1 MRIIDEVI
9 TPELIT
15 VAQKQFDL
23 FAEKCLSTLDLLETC
38 QEEVDDLM
46 FNGKPLNGVS
56 YKANMFEKKWA
67 ELDNC
72 LRTPKQTIK
81 ILNYF
86 GGDIEVKVAK
96 GKPAPQHELFDRCA
110 ELAEMEIPDL
120 LALKAQKI
128 KTDFMQFMISE
139 SEKIKAEL
147 NIMTFDDLINTL
159 HKVLQNEA
167 GSGPLHQR
175 IRDKYK
181 IALVDEFQDTDPI
194 QYQVFSSLFGNKQH
208 CSEHAFYMIGDP
220 KQSIYR
226 FRGADIFA
234 YLEAKQHADQQL
246 TLDTN
251 YRSEPKMVDAVNQF
265 FMAKGSEEA
274 FAYAPEENQQGICF
288 EPVKSGA
295 DKAIL
300 NLGSE
305 TEALQLRWVIPNTED
320 PDKEESK
327 TNIAKLMPKLVT
339 REIVDILN
347 KSQDQQAYFSKSDQ
361 STEAVKPGDIAI
373 LVNSHR
379 QAQEMKSR
387 LNQARIP
394 VVIQKSGNVFDSAQA
409 KDLLRLLEAI
419 SDPRDRT
426 ITPLLLSSFFSFSA
440 ASLKAMSDETRFT
453 FLKEFIDY
461 QKFWESR
468 GLLRTLQ
475 KFMDRH
481 ELYTSSLAKENGERI
496 ISNLF
501 QIRELLHEEETLNGL
516 GLTGLIRYLNEK
528 ITSSDKDDERYL
540 QRLETDANAVQI
552 LTIHKSKGLEFPIV
566 FCPYMWNQNYDVSTS
581 HLAQGEN
588 NRQGDFE
595 FHDKKNEP
603 FLSIDSSNEQR
614 DEYRMLWRREV
625 LGEQLR
631 LLYVAL
637 TRAANRCYLY
647 WGNIK
652 NEPSLFS
659 YLAQTS
665 LSGAQLLEDKP
676 EKLDLD
682 HRRHFW
688 EKTLCDN
695 ESIAFQ
701 AIDSEQDVAP
711 LRYKNDLE
719 VELIQ
724 PKPMDLQFE
733 CWMDGSYSAL
743 TRNHGKVHF
752 TPDDLRTHDEGET
765 SDEVNQDEIPAT
777 GFYAFPR
784 GAMPGVAIHEIFEHI
799 DFQDETYWD
808 KTIRSTLKRYNLHG
822 ARNANPEKF
831 LDKRVADVIE
841 MLKRVLSTKLA
852 PCDFSIDQL
861 SRTQRLDE
869 MEFYYPVE
877 NIELHELKRVFAKYY
892 TGTPNAA
899 YIEDLDK
906 LNYQMQNGF
915 FNGSI
920 DLAFQYDNKFYV
932 LDWKSNHLGN
942 SPEKYDKKSVK
953 NAVREHFYF
962 LQYHIYT
969 LALHL
974 YLEKYLADYD
984 YETHFGGC
992 IYTFVRG
999 FESGTDYGIHY
1010 DRLPLGLVQDLKQL
1024 IVKGVQVHG

>member
-1 MRIIDEVI
+1 MSTILDLSSYQPGPGVTLIEASAGTGKTYSIANLYLHFILQEKRVSEILVVTFTEAATKEIRDRVRQNLSTALLNDGSDPTITAILAQYDNVTEKLERAILNFDQAAIFTIHGFCQRMLQENAFESLSLFDTELAQDTGPLIERIVFDFWRQITHASDDKPALNQDQLTGLARKLLNKSDMRIIDEVV

-581 HLAQGEN
+581 HL
-588 NRQGDFE
+588 F
-595 FHDKKNEP
+595 
-603 FLSIDSSNEQR
+603 
-614 DEYRMLWRREV
+614 
-625 LGEQLR
+625 
-631 LLYVAL
+631 
-637 TRAANRCYLY
+637 
-647 WGNIK
+647 
-652 NEPSLFS
+652 
-659 YLAQTS
+659 
-665 LSGAQLLEDKP
+665 
-676 EKLDLD
+676 
-682 HRRHFW
+682 
-688 EKTLCDN
+688 
-695 ESIAFQ
+695 
-701 AIDSEQDVAP
+701 
-711 LRYKNDLE
+711 
-719 VELIQ
+719 
-724 PKPMDLQFE
+724 
-733 CWMDGSYSAL
+733 
-743 TRNHGKVHF
+743 
-752 TPDDLRTHDEGET
+752 
-765 SDEVNQDEIPAT
+765 VN
-777 GFYAFPR
+777 
-784 GAMPGVAIHEIFEHI
+784 
-799 DFQDETYWD
+799 
-808 KTIRSTLKRYNLHG
+808 
-822 ARNANPEKF
+822 
-831 LDKRVADVIE
+831 
-841 MLKRVLSTKLA
+841 
-852 PCDFSIDQL
+852 
-861 SRTQRLDE
+861 
-869 MEFYYPVE
+869 
-877 NIELHELKRVFAKYY
+877 
-892 TGTPNAA
+892 
-899 YIEDLDK
+899 
-906 LNYQMQNGF
+906 
-915 FNGSI
+915 
-920 DLAFQYDNKFYV
+920 
-932 LDWKSNHLGN
+932 
-942 SPEKYDKKSVK
+942 
-953 NAVREHFYF
+953 
-962 LQYHIYT
+962 
-969 LALHL
+969 
-974 YLEKYLADYD
+974 
-984 YETHFGGC
+984 
-992 IYTFVRG
+992 
-999 FESGTDYGIHY
+999 
-1010 DRLPLGLVQDLKQL
+1010 
-1024 IVKGVQVHG
+1024 